1 MKKMLRRSIFISILI
16 FVLTAFSQ
24 PAADQTPQARYV
36 EKYSRL
42 AVEEMYR
49 SGVPASITLA
59 QGLLESR
66 YGLSELA
73 TKGNNHFGIKCHND
87 WQGGKVYHDD
97 DRKGECFRKYSSP
110 EQSFRDHS
118 DFLRYRDRYKFLF
131 DLEVNDYKGWAY
143 GLKKAGYATDPAY
156 PAKLIK
162 LIEDYRLYMYDVAP
176 SDYGSFEAD
185 DVEDYTEAVSRKEKR
200 KEEKKARKNQKAKK
214 NDRHAPVAE
223 KVMEIPESPTHAEEV
238 KVIDKIKGGEFHFNL
253 SRQMFSQNGVPFVY
267 SSPGETYASIARAF
281 DLFPKEILRFNDLND
296 RADLNKEIKPGT
308 VVYVQ
313 TKKREAARGLDKHV
327 IDEGDT
333 LWGIAQRYAVR
344 LDRIYAMNGLDEW
357 YVPKEGDIIRL
368 R

>member
-1 MKKMLRRSIFISILI
+1 
-16 FVLTAFSQ
+16 
-24 PAADQTPQARYV
+24 
-36 EKYSRL
+36 
-42 AVEEMYR
+42 MYR

-97 DRKGECFRKYSSP
+97 DRKGECFRKYDSP

-200 KEEKKARKNQKAKK
+200 KEEKKARKNHKAKK
-214 NDRHAPVAE
+214 NDHHAPVAE

-333 LWGIAQRYAVR
+333 LWGIAQRYGVR